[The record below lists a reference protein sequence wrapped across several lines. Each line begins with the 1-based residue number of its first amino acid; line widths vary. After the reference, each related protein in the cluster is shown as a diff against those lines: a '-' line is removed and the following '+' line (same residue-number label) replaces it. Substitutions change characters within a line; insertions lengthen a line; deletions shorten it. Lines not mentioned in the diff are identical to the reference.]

1 MGRCT
6 YEEALPVCWH
16 EGGEGDGAFAYT
28 TLEDRRLKTAERS
41 AALAE
46 ERKPLGM
53 SASTYRASDAFLQSQ
68 KNRDQDKNEKLSW
81 LDWSFLLNFK
91 IFLVFNFVY
100 QVIYLL
106 WINHWLINKDKYK
119 CIVNKA
125 EDYPIEYQPE
135 DYEKIMNDPSA
146 VDVSKKF
153 TQVFTYSLFT
163 YIALDIDLV
172 LALWQYRKSVLD
184 YSFRPNFK
192 CVLCLFIYF
201 VFFGVVELIMIVALR
216 FTREGRVCS
225 GQYLKDNDPRFNKDT
240 YEYYMTYEGTFVIV
254 VAVQEAL

>member
-1 MGRCT
+1 M
-6 YEEALPVCWH
+6 
-16 EGGEGDGAFAYT
+16 
-28 TLEDRRLKTAERS
+28 
-41 AALAE
+41 
-46 ERKPLGM
+46 
-53 SASTYRASDAFLQSQ
+53 
-68 KNRDQDKNEKLSW
+68 
-81 LDWSFLLNFK
+81 
-91 IFLVFNFVY
+91 VFNFVY

-106 WINHWLINKDKYK
+106 WINQWLINKDEHK
-119 CIVNKA
+119 CIVNK
-125 EDYPIEYQPE
+125 EKNYPIIYQTEEEYK
-135 DYEKIMNDPSA
+135 KIMNDPSA

-225 GQYLKDNDPRFNKDT
+225 GAYLLDNDPEYNTDT
-240 YEYYMTYEGTFVIV
+240 ADYYMTYEGKFVII
-254 VAVQEAL
+254 VALQEALQVATYLILYRKVNAQRPKDIDIFKTYIAPSMYMPYSKATQLILD